1 MRNFVLALQH
11 VLAMFGATV
20 LVPLITGL
28 NPGVA
33 LFTAGAGTLMF
44 HFISGGQVPVFLGSS
59 FAFIAGILTV
69 KAIPGLGLEHATG
82 AFLGVGVVYIV
93 MAALVYFVG
102 PDRVK
107 KVFPP
112 IVTGPIIIVI
122 GLILAP
128 VAIDMATSNW
138 TVALITMAA
147 VILTGIVSKGFFRFI
162 PILTGVII
170 GYIAA
175 LIFGLVDLTPVM
187 ETGWLRLPA
196 FAAPKFSLQA
206 FSIIVPIALV
216 TMIEHIGDIT
226 TNGAVV
232 GKNFFEKPGLHRTLL
247 GDGVATALAGFLGGP
262 ANTTYGENTG
272 VLAVTKNYNPSIL
285 RTAAGI
291 AIVLS
296 FIGKFG
302 ALIQTIPPAVMGGVS
317 FILFGMIAS
326 IGIKTLVDNAPDL
339 ANLRNSS
346 VVFIILITG
355 ILGIMDQGVLGLD
368 KVQNPLTIS
377 LTSQAS
383 LSGLSL
389 AALLGVILNWVI
401 GLIPDRVEEETA
413 AQLYSGS
420 KVPSVAKK
428 IKEDKVL

>member
-291 AIVLS
+291 AIILS